1 MNQGQRGLRARGDAD
16 DRVHGRFVRAFLH
29 VTSQISPG
37 NPGEDATV
45 DRQVSLAIV
54 DRSPSLPEAF
64 GLVNMRTSFKFG

>member
-1 MNQGQRGLRARGDAD
+1 VVCFLAEIIRRDRLEGSNPNEQRSSKS
-16 DRVHGRFVRAFLH
+16 RF
-29 VTSQISPG
+29 PG

-45 DRQVSLAIV
+45 DRQVSLSIV